1 MAWGERLGRLEFL
14 RGRGDPIVEMARRW
28 FMVAMGASAT
38 GRFVFDLTRE
48 WSAALLVLIPLVGEG
63 ATVLI
68 GVLMA
73 RWGIVRAMYG
83 TARDLDP
90 YKSESLAL
98 LGEIRDLLSQQTVR
112 AGDRLVLVDRS
123 VRIVRIEPRPGGAK
137 AIFAQRAE

>member
-28 FMVAMGASAT
+28 FLVAMGASAT

-63 ATVLI
+63 ATILI

-73 RWGIVRAMYG
+73 RWGIVQGMYAS
-83 TARDLDP
+83 ARDLDP
-90 YKSESLAL
+90 YKAESLAL
-98 LGEIRDLLSQQTVR
+98 LREIRDLLGPQTLR
-112 AGDRLVLVDRS
+112 AGDRVALTDRF

-137 AIFAQRAE
+137 AIVTQRVE